1 MLAVV
6 EIAGK
11 QFKVTEQMN
20 LIVPKLEAKVGDKI
34 KIDKVLLVENENSRI
49 VGNSVV
55 KGAVVEATVVNHDR
69 DDKIIVFRKKA
80 KKNFKVTKGHRQEF
94 TTIHIDSIQPK
105 ADAPTAQKQSL

>member
-49 VGNSVV
+49 VGTPS
-55 KGAVVEATVVNHDR
+55 
-69 DDKIIVFRKKA
+69 
-80 KKNFKVTKGHRQEF
+80 
-94 TTIHIDSIQPK
+94 
-105 ADAPTAQKQSL
+105 

>member
-34 KIDKVLLVENENSRI
+34 KIDRVLLVENENSKV

-94 TTIHIDSIQPK
+94 TTIHIDSITK
-105 ADAPTAQKQSL
+105 